1 MCLIKLKGLL
11 MRKKGK
17 AISDDQL
24 IDNTEKLETKTKSS
38 YFADTLK
45 LKELA
50 ISFVNQLSGK
60 NELKVRGSFH

>member
-1 MCLIKLKGLL
+1 MK
-11 MRKKGK
+11 REKKGK

-60 NELKVRGSFH
+60 NELKVEEASIKYKKST